1 MRDNDF
7 ANRRCLSGI
16 MTTIGGY
23 MTGNRL
29 DGDAM
34 APDLSDT
41 ALGAYRQVHRARS
54 PARSN
59 AVSNAA
65 TKPP

>member
-1 MRDNDF
+1 
-7 ANRRCLSGI
+7 